1 MPLNSIGQGNMAM
14 VRRVSGNAD
23 VRRYLENL
31 GFIAGTEV
39 TLISSIGGN
48 VIVGVKGSRIAINSE
63 MARHI
68 LV

>member
-48 VIVGVKGSRIAINSE
+48 VIVGVKGSCIAINSE

>member
-1 MPLNSIGQGNMAM
+1 MPLNLIGQGNKAF
-14 VRRVSGNAD
+14 VRRVSGDMD
-23 VRRYLENL
+23 VRRFLENL

-48 VIVGVKGSRIAINSE
+48 VIVGVKDSRVAINSE

>member
-1 MPLNSIGQGNMAM
+1 MPLTSIGQGNMAM

>member
-1 MPLNSIGQGNMAM
+1 MPLNLIGQGNKAM
-14 VRRVSGNAD
+14 VRRVSGDAD
-23 VRRYLENL
+23 IRRYLENL
-31 GFIAGTEV
+31 GFISGTEV

-48 VIVGVKGSRIAINSE
+48 VIVGVKDSRIAINSE

>member
-1 MPLNSIGQGNMAM
+1 MPLNLIGQGNKAF
-14 VRRVSGNAD
+14 VRRVSGDMD
-23 VRRYLENL
+23 VRRFLENL

-48 VIVGVKGSRIAINSE
+48 VIVGVKGSRVAINSE